1 MSTNFDNKKIAEI
14 LLAGDYI
21 TKKELFQAKG
31 IIKHQHAKL
40 EDYLLSRNLLSRE
53 LLGQAIA
60 EYFKTSYVDLNT
72 AVPVKETV
80 LQLSEQVAHKFN
92 IVLYKKDKDTVF
104 LATDN
109 PKKHGLKS
117 AVKADLKVKNI
128 KVAYALS
135 EDIAVILLYYNK
147 RLITRFSKIIK
158 QGVTVAPDILNEVF
172 HDAVLFGASDVHFE
186 PEEKD
191 VVVRFRI
198 DGILKEAGNI
208 PRQFYNNVLN
218 RIKILARLRID
229 EHETIQDGGIRIEI
243 EKESVNMRI
252 SIVPTIRGEKI
263 AARILSHYVKGFT
276 FEDLGISQ
284 ENQDIIEKNAKK
296 PFGMILVTGP
306 TGSGKTTTL
315 YSILKYVN
323 TPEINITTIE
333 DPVEYRIPGI
343 NQIQVNEG
351 RNITFS
357 QGLRSIVRQDPDV
370 VLVGEIRDKETV
382 DIALNAALTGHLL
395 LSTFHA
401 NNAAS
406 SLPRLTFMGA
416 ETFLLSS
423 TVELV
428 ISQRLV
434 RRICEQCK
442 VSYIANREHLK
453 KEIPYEHKK
462 FFPEKSVRL
471 YKGKGIGRDGKTCTT
486 CSGIG
491 YSGRVG
497 IYEFLEVDRGLKN
510 LILTKPSAQDIWK
523 MAREKGTKSLLEDGL
538 DKVKHGMTTLEEV
551 MRVAGVNEQYNNKQY
566 EKEKKTSKK

>member
-1 MSTNFDNKKIAEI
+1 MPFDNKQIAQI

-21 TKKELFQAKG
+21 TKKELSQARR

-40 EDYLLSRNLLSRE
+40 EDYLLSRNLLSKD

-60 EYFKTSYVDLNT
+60 EFYKTSYINLG
-72 AVPVKETV
+72 ASVPSKEIV
-80 LQLSEQVAHKFN
+80 LKLSEKIAVKFN
-92 IVLYKKDKDTVF
+92 AILFKKEKGLVVVT
-104 LATDN
+104 TDN

-117 AVKADLKVKNI
+117 AI
-128 KVAYALS
+128 KREFKGKKIKIAFSLP
-135 EDIAVILLYYNK
+135 EDIEGILLYYK
-147 RLITRFSKIIK
+147 KKLITRFSKIIK
-158 QGVTVAPDILNEVF
+158 EGVTVAPDILNEIF

-198 DGILKEAGNI
+198 DGVLKEAGNI
-208 PRQFYNNVLN
+208 PKQFYSNVLN

-229 EHETIQDGGIRIEI
+229 EHQTIQDGGINVETGG
-243 EKESVNMRI
+243 ETVNMRI
-252 SIVPTIRGEKI
+252 SIIPTIRGEKI

-284 ENQDIIEKNAKK
+284 ENQEIIEKNAKK

-315 YSILKYVN
+315 YSILKYIN

-351 RNITFS
+351 KKITFS
-357 QGLRSIVRQDPDV
+357 KGLRSIVRQDPDV

-406 SLPRLTFMGA
+406 SLPRMTFMGA

-423 TVELV
+423 TLELI

-434 RRICEQCK
+434 RRICQQCK
-442 VSYIANREHLK
+442 VSFTASHSYIK
-453 KEIPYEHKK
+453 KELPHSHKIH
-462 FFPEKSVRL
+462 FPEKSVRL
-471 YKGKGIGRDGKTCTT
+471 YKGKGEDRYGKTCAT

-497 IYEFLEVDRGLKN
+497 IYEFLEIDRELKS
-510 LILTKPSAQDIWK
+510 LILEKPSAQHIWRI
-523 MAREKGTKSLLEDGL
+523 AREKGTKSLMEDGII
-538 DKVKHGMTTLEEV
+538 KVRQGVTTLEEV
-551 MRVAGVNEQYNNKQY
+551 MRVAGVNEQLTNKKHY
-566 EKEKKTSKK
+566 EKKSKKKK